1 MMQDPRMQQQQQQNQ
16 QQQQQQPQP
25 TPQQQQHFQ
34 LALEKTQRLQQQNLQ
49 QQQQAQQQ
57 MQQQMAVMQGQHPN
71 QGQMATPSQQQ
82 AQLPHPPPPMNM
94 TAPSPQQ
101 PGQSPMVHHSSP
113 AQPMRSNSMNG
124 MSAPPPQGPPQNKA
138 FPQMQTIIDNFP
150 NLYKRKHAGQLQPE
164 QEHLVRISSQTWVRV
179 LMSSL
184 INSYRLMLDNKR
196 SKDSRAKKQVSSS
209 RIISIIPY
217 LNHIKCHR

>member
-1 MMQDPRMQQQQQQNQ
+1 MQQQQQQNQ

-57 MQQQMAVMQGQHPN
+57 MQQQMAVMQGQQHPN

-164 QEHLVRISSQTWVRV
+164 QEHLVRVFHQIYEIKAN
-179 LMSSL
+179 SSL
-184 INSYRLMLDNKR
+184 INSYRLMLDNKLFNA
-196 SKDSRAKKQVSSS
+196 SKAKKPVSSS
-209 RIISIIPY
+209 KTISTIPY
-217 LNHIKCHR
+217 LNHIKCHP